1 MKVSNPW
8 TFGIEE
14 EFFLVDPTT
23 RGLATEVPAQ
33 FMRSCRRRL
42 GDRVHEEMQKAQ
54 VEISTPVLR
63 DSAMARESLAELR
76 TGVLE
81 TAVDSGMR
89 ALAAGTHPTA
99 TWSNQVA
106 TDEVRYDRLLDD
118 FQIVGRRNLVCGLH
132 VHVAVPDAVD
142 RVELMNRLM
151 PWVPLFLALSTSSPF
166 WNGQVTGLM
175 SYRQA
180 LYDEWPRSGIPDAF
194 ADEAQ
199 YSDFVDLLSACGAI
213 DDGSYLWWAIRPSS
227 KYPTLE
233 LRIADSCT
241 RMEDSLAL
249 AAAFRCLVRAHVRQP
264 ALGATRSPLTRRLL
278 DENRWRAKRYGT
290 QASFIDEHSRS
301 LVGFP
306 QVLAGFLE
314 LVGPDASA
322 LRCEAELR
330 HLNTIACLGT
340 SADVQLALYKRER
353 ESGKSREQA
362 MGRVVDWLADASAVM
377 SARPMAGAKAP
388 TRPQLAGGANA

>member
-1 MKVSNPW
+1 MKACSPW

-14 EFFLVDPTT
+14 EFFLVDPVTH
-23 RGLATEVPAQ
+23 GLAAEVPRQ
-33 FMRSCRRRL
+33 FMRSCRRRF
-42 GDRVHEEMQKAQ
+42 GDRVHEEMQQAQ

-63 DSAMARESLAELR
+63 DCALARESLAELR

-81 TAVDSGMR
+81 IAVESGMR

-99 TWSNQVA
+99 TWSDQAA
-106 TDEVRYDRLLDD
+106 TDEERYDRLLND

-132 VHVAVPDAVD
+132 VHVAVPGDVD

-151 PWVPLFLALSTSSPF
+151 PWIPLFLALSTSSPF
-166 WNGQVTGLM
+166 WNGQSTGLM

-194 ADEAQ
+194 VNEAQ
-199 YSDFVDLLSACGAI
+199 YADFVELLSGCGAI
-213 DDGSYLWWAIRPSS
+213 DDGSFLWWAIRPSS

-290 QASFIDEHSRS
+290 QASFIDEQSRA

-314 LVGPDASA
+314 LVGPDAAA
-322 LRCEAELR
+322 LRCERELR

-353 ESGKSREQA
+353 EAFKSRGEA
-362 MGRVVDWLADASAVM
+362 LGRVVEWLADASAVM
-377 SARPMAGAKAP
+377 SPMVAASGRSAARF
-388 TRPQLAGGANA
+388 QLAGAVNA